1 MFLGLDLGTSSL
13 KALLVDGEQRVVAAA
28 AVPLTVQRPAPGHS
42 EQDPEA
48 WWQALLTAMDALRA
62 ERPRELAAVQAI
74 GLSGQM
80 HGAVLLDNAGQVLRP
95 CILWDDTRA
104 SAECC
109 ELEQGFPALHA
120 ITGNL
125 AMPGFT
131 APKLLWVR
139 RHEPD
144 VFRRTAQVLLPK
156 AWLRFRMIGEYI
168 EEMSD
173 ASGTLWLDVGRRD
186 WSDASLAATGLS
198 RANVP
203 RLVEGTA
210 PAGTLRPEL
219 AARWGMDRPPLLAGG
234 AGDNAAGAVGLG
246 AIRPGSAFVSL
257 GTSGVL
263 WATTGRFTPYPQAAV
278 HAFCHAVPG
287 VWHQMG
293 VTLSAAASLAWW
305 AGIAG
310 RPETELLAEL
320 PPVRAPGEAL
330 FLPYLAGE
338 RTPHNDGAVRGAF
351 AGLSH
356 ATDRAALTQAVLEGV
371 AFSIRHCLDALAAS
385 GTHVVDADLIGGGSR
400 SPAWAGILAA
410 VLGITLHRLP
420 EGERGGAFGAA
431 RLARLAL
438 TGEDPDAVCTPPVH
452 AETIL
457 PDPALTEAYAGSLA
471 RYRALYPCMAEAMRD
486 PPSAR
491 TAP

>member
-13 KALLVDGEQRVVAAA
+13 KALLVDGEQRMIASAAA
-28 AVPLTVQRPAPGHS
+28 PLTVQRPAPGHS

-48 WWQALLTAMDALRA
+48 WWQALLTAMEALRT
-62 ERPRELAAVQAI
+62 ERPRELAAVEAI
-74 GLSGQM
+74 GLAGQM
-80 HGAVLLDNAGQVLRP
+80 HGAVLLDDAGDVLRP

-104 SAECC
+104 TAECR
-109 ELEQGFPALHA
+109 ELEQAFPALHET
-120 ITGNL
+120 TGNL

-144 VFRRTAQVLLPK
+144 VFRRTARVLLPK
-156 AWLRFRMIGEYI
+156 AWLRFRLVGEYI

-173 ASGTLWLDVGRRD
+173 ASGTLWLDVGQRD
-186 WSDASLAATGLS
+186 WSDAALGATGLS
-198 RANVP
+198 RANMP

-210 PAGTLRPEL
+210 PAGTLKPEL
-219 AARWGMDRPPLLAGG
+219 ASCWGMSRTPLLAGG
-234 AGDNAAGAVGLG
+234 AGDNAGGAVGLG

-263 WATTGRFTPYPQAAV
+263 WATTGRFIPYPQAAV
-278 HAFCHAVPG
+278 HSFCHAVPG

-305 AGIAG
+305 AGVAG
-310 RPETELLAEL
+310 VPEAALLAEL
-320 PPVRAPGEAL
+320 PPVRAPSEAL

-356 ATDRAALTQAVLEGV
+356 ATGRAALTQAVLEGV
-371 AFSIRHCLDALAAS
+371 AFSFRDCLDALAAS
-385 GTHVVDADLIGGGSR
+385 GTKVTEAGLIGGGSR
-400 SPAWAGILAA
+400 SAAWAGIIAA
-410 VLGITLHRLP
+410 VLGIPLHRPP
-420 EGERGGAFGAA
+420 EGEHGGAFGAA

-438 TGEDPDAVCTPPVH
+438 TNEDPSAICTSPTGMQTVM
-452 AETIL
+452 
-457 PDPALTEAYAGSLA
+457 PDPALGEAYAVRLA
-471 RYRALYPCMAEAMRD
+471 RYRALYPCVAAA
-486 PPSAR
+486 SS
-491 TAP
+491 